1 MKKRLQMAGVAIV
14 IVLVVPMTTLRI
26 FGYEPQDRSPG
37 LWLSGELVTD
47 AVSDWSFS
55 DQVDEIFVQT
65 RTPYLIPHSVTT
77 YCVTY
82 NEQFYLFSAYYGGGN
97 FPDARRWNQNVV
109 RDSRVRL
116 KIGGQ
121 LFDQRLIYVDNE
133 SIRRPVHQAF
143 ADKYPQWSSPGLDNV
158 HIFLVQ

>member
-1 MKKRLQMAGVAIV
+1 MKKYLQMAGVAVV
-14 IVLVVPMTTLRI
+14 IVLIVSVITLRI
-26 FGYEPQDRSPG
+26 FGYAPQDQSPG
-37 LWLSGELVTD
+37 LWLSGELVNQTM
-47 AVSDWSFS
+47 SDWSFS

-109 RDSRVRL
+109 RDPRVRL
-116 KIGGQ
+116 KIGDQ
-121 LFDQRLIYVDNE
+121 LFDQTLIYVENE

-143 ADKYPQWSSPGLDNV
+143 ADKYPQWTSPGLENV

>member
-1 MKKRLQMAGVAIV
+1 MKKYLQMAGAAVV
-14 IVLVVPMTTLRI
+14 IVLIVSVTTLRI
-26 FGYEPQDRSPG
+26 FGYAPQDQSPG
-37 LWLSGELVTD
+37 LWLSGELVNQTM
-47 AVSDWSFS
+47 SDWSFS
-55 DQVDEIFVQT
+55 DRVDEIFVQT

-82 NEQFYLFSAYYGGGN
+82 NEQFYLFSAYYSGGD

-109 RDSRVRL
+109 RDPRVRL
-116 KIGGQ
+116 KIGDQ
-121 LFDQRLIYVDNE
+121 LFDQTLIYVENE

-143 ADKYPQWSSPGLDNV
+143 ADKYPQWTSPGLENV